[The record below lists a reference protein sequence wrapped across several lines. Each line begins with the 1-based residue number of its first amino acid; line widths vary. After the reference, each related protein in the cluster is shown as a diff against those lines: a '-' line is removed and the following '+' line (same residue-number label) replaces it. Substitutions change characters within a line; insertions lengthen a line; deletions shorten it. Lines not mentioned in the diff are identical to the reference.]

1 MMRSTVYPRVA
12 MSFFALV
19 LTLAFATAPGI
30 AASQEESATPMGSGI
45 TQGTTGDVKAGG
57 TGEVSGQ
64 TKEGM
69 PERMRGM
76 MSEEMKAQMM
86 ERMKGQ
92 MKGEAKTG
100 ASGRSEAEVSGEAK
114 GGATGHAPTG
124 VSGQPRVGVSGE
136 TRGGVLAGQ
145 ERAPAARTETSA
157 RVAGGE
163 AVVVRVDRPDN
174 CLRIRSGP
182 SMSHNMIGCAVMGQ
196 ALVLTGVFST
206 DGRWA
211 QLDNNG
217 WVTFRQVRTALKPPK
232 RTVKRVRTSESDFD
246 EPWERP
252 AGAGASATVSSEP
265 YYDTDYVSY
274 GVPYYSYYGWPG
286 YVARRPALPRP
297 PALPALPP
305 PPRPFP

>member
-1 MMRSTVYPRVA
+1 V
-12 MSFFALV
+12 SFLALV
-19 LTLAFATAPGI
+19 LTLAFATAPVI
-30 AASQEESATPMGSGI
+30 AASQEGATGSMGSGI
-45 TQGTTGDVKAGG
+45 MQGTTGDIRAGG

-64 TKEGM
+64 AREGM
-69 PERMRGM
+69 PEHMRGM
-76 MSEEMKAQMM
+76 MSEEMKAQMR
-86 ERMKGQ
+86 ERMKSQ

-100 ASGRSEAEVSGEAK
+100 TSGRTEAEVSGEA
-114 GGATGHAPTG
+114 
-124 VSGQPRVGVSGE
+124 
-136 TRGGVLAGQ
+136 RGSVVTGQ
-145 ERAPAARTETSA
+145 ERVPAARTETSA

-182 SMSHNMIGCAVMGQ
+182 SMSYNLIGCAVMGQ
-196 ALVLTGVFST
+196 TLVLTGAFST

-217 WVTFRQVRTALKPPK
+217 WVTFRQIRTSLKPPK
-232 RTVKRVRTSESDFD
+232 RVISRVRTSDSDSDFD
-246 EPWERP
+246 ELWGRP
-252 AGAGASATVSSEP
+252 AGAGSSTRVSSEP
-265 YYDTDYVSY
+265 YYDTDVGYF

-286 YVARRPALPRP
+286 YTVRRPALPRP